1 MKNKLITKE
10 RKGMLFLTI
19 GCVLITIVLLYEIVL
34 QANESMRE
42 ETTKHIV
49 EMAEQ
54 VRLHIDLRTRV
65 SWDMIQNVE
74 EMLQITENVSDKS
87 VDGYLQYEKNMWKFE
102 NIFLM
107 SNEFTYYNEK
117 GEFKNFKVKEE
128 LYARMQRGEYIN
140 TMAVKHE
147 GQNVIYYMR
156 TIQPVSY
163 KDITV
168 SSVGLSF
175 PMEELL
181 REMNMKILEEEGNS
195 YLVDMQG
202 KSVLYTNDK
211 VFRQGDDVMEALKQ
225 VVGEKEEESL
235 EYLETMISRR
245 ERGATYISTNRGKA
259 YAITIPME
267 ESNWILLTLVPEGNI
282 NARANDFMIKILLC
296 ALMIIGIVVTICIGI
311 CKLYGKKIE
320 QRQGVETLKYLEQ
333 ALEAAQHSEKA
344 KSRFLLSMS
353 HDIRTPMNG
362 IMGMSMLAK
371 ANIQNQEKVEN
382 CLNKIDALANH
393 LVQLI
398 NDILDISQMENE
410 KFHLNNKKFCLM
422 HIINEVVELTKIQT
436 EEKKQQ
442 FKVEIEERLDIEV
455 WADSVGLKKIL
466 LNVLSNA
473 VKYTKE
479 GGNIL
484 FRAYSVKSSE
494 KFTTVMFVI
503 QDNGKGMEKA
513 YINKIFDA
521 FTREEKEDIKSI
533 EGNGLGMAITKQLVE
548 AMNGVIYVESE
559 VGVGSRFTIELPF
572 KIEQPE
578 EVARIQ
584 EEKSDFSYQYKKILL
599 VEDNAL
605 NAEIMK
611 EILSM
616 AGAVVEIASNGKA
629 AVDMFAKSSENY
641 YDYILMDI
649 QMPVMDGYTAAQKIR
664 ALSRNDANKIIILA
678 MTAHVFVE
686 DIEKAKAA
694 GMNGHVSK
702 PIDMK
707 SLSKKLEELE
717 HLKSNSKIHL
727 K

>member
-1 MKNKLITKE
+1 MKNKLITKG
-10 RKGMLFLTI
+10 RKGITLLTI
-19 GCVLITIVLLYEIVL
+19 GCVLITIVLLYEIV
-34 QANESMRE
+34 QQTSKSMQE
-42 ETTKHIV
+42 KTTTHIV
-49 EMAEQ
+49 EIAEQ
-54 VRLHIDLRTRV
+54 VRTHIDLRTKV

-74 EMLQITENVSDKS
+74 EMLQITEDIPDNDVS
-87 VDGYLQYEKNMWKFE
+87 GYLQYEKSMWEFQR
-102 NIFLM
+102 IFLM
-107 SNEFTYYNEK
+107 SDEFTCYDEK
-117 GEFKNFKVKEE
+117 GEFKNFNVREE
-128 LYARMQRGEYIN
+128 LYARMQRGEFIN
-140 TMAVKHE
+140 TIATKHDD
-147 GQNVIYYMR
+147 QSIIYYMR
-156 TIQPVSY
+156 TINSVKY

-175 PMEELL
+175 SMEDLL
-181 REMNMKILEEEGNS
+181 REMHMNALEVEGDC
-195 YLVDMQG
+195 YLIDVQG
-202 KSVLYTNDK
+202 QSVLYTNDK
-211 VFRQGDDVMEALKQ
+211 IIRQGEGVMGALKQ
-225 VVGEKEEESL
+225 IVGEEEEDSL
-235 EYLETMISRR
+235 EYLENVISQRKK
-245 ERGATYISTNRGKA
+245 GAVYLTTKQGSVYTISM
-259 YAITIPME
+259 PME
-267 ESNWILLTLVPEGNI
+267 ENDWILLAMIPEKTINNNLNI
-282 NARANDFMIKILLC
+282 FMIKILCC
-296 ALMIIGIVVTICIGI
+296 ALMIIGIVVTICVGM

-320 QRQGVETLKYLEQ
+320 KEKGEETLKYLEQ

-344 KSRFLLSMS
+344 KSRFLVSMS

-371 ANIQNQEKVEN
+371 ANIQNKDKVED

-393 LVQLI
+393 LVQMI
-398 NDILDISQMENE
+398 NDVLDISKMENE

-422 HIINEVVELTKIQT
+422 HILNEVVELTRIQT
-436 EEKKQQ
+436 EEKNQQ
-442 FKVEIEERLDIEV
+442 FRVEIDEGLDIEV
-455 WADSVGLKKIL
+455 WADNVGIKKIL

-473 VKYTKE
+473 VKYTKP

-484 FRAYSVKSSE
+484 FQAYSIKCSE

-503 QDNGKGMEKA
+503 QDNGKGMEKS

-521 FTREEKEDIKSI
+521 FTREEKDDVKII
-533 EGNGLGMAITKQLVE
+533 EGSGLGMAITKQLVE
-548 AMNGVIYVESE
+548 AMNGVIHVKSE
-559 VGVGSRFTIELPF
+559 VGVGSRFTIELPI

-578 EVARIQ
+578 EIAQMQ

-616 AGAVVEIASNGKA
+616 AGAAVEIASNGKA
-629 AVDMFAKSSENY
+629 AVDAFKSSSENY

-649 QMPVMDGYTAAQKIR
+649 QMPVMDGYSAARKIR
-664 ALSRNDANKIIILA
+664 SLERGDAKKIIILA

-686 DIEKAKAA
+686 DIEKAKEA

-717 HLKSNSKIHL
+717 HLK
-727 K
+727 

>member
-1 MKNKLITKE
+1 
-10 RKGMLFLTI
+10 MLFLTI

-117 GEFKNFKVKEE
+117 GEFKDFKVKEE

-195 YLVDMQG
+195 YLIDMQG

-410 KFHLNNKKFCLM
+410 KFHLNNKKFSLM

-436 EEKKQQ
+436 EEKQQQ
-442 FKVEIEERLDIEV
+442 FKVEIEERLNIEV